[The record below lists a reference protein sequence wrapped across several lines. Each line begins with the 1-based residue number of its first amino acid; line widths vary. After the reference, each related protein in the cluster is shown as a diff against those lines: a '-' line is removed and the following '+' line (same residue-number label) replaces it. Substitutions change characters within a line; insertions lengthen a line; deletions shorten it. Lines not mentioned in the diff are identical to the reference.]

1 VPTERGDIVRVWE
14 YDRVNHTVWSVDMLF
29 EGDTLWAHPRIT
41 NPSATQD
48 LNGYWW
54 TNVGQK
60 ITVAGTERVVMP
72 AKYDYA
78 GVPWC
83 VTCLLSP
90 SILAAVTQANW
101 RAMHSVR
108 SITGRQAT
116 TSFQRVQWAR
126 TTEWT
131 AVARTSQACPSV
143 PFAFACK
150 IPVPFSCVETTLRF
164 TETSLGQQ
172 QALTRCFAWA
182 GSDYSRIGNL
192 PTGHDFFMRLCD
204 NETAPPIW
212 GAKIPE
218 HCKASQICNR
228 NVDIFPLSNTAT
240 FRKGRREPLFGK

>member
-1 VPTERGDIVRVWE
+1 MPTERGDIVRVWE

-41 NPSATQD
+41 NPSPTQD

-116 TSFQRVQWAR
+116 TSFDDERGTV
-126 TTEWT
+126 
-131 AVARTSQACPSV
+131 
-143 PFAFACK
+143 
-150 IPVPFSCVETTLRF
+150 FSSSPQLFVSYHILHQNHQFPRLHLSSF
-164 TETSLGQQ
+164 FLVSSAQ
-172 QALTRCFAWA
+172 LT
-182 GSDYSRIGNL
+182 
-192 PTGHDFFMRLCD
+192 
-204 NETAPPIW
+204 
-212 GAKIPE
+212 
-218 HCKASQICNR
+218 
-228 NVDIFPLSNTAT
+228 
-240 FRKGRREPLFGK
+240 

>member
-1 VPTERGDIVRVWE
+1 VLHGAALLDTVRMLVSSTGKPQAQQLTAVSCPVLSYPAVQSSTRVSVYLSQELDARLLRPLHLHTIPVYSATVPTERGDIVRVWE

-143 PFAFACK
+143 PFACK
-150 IPVPFSCVETTLRF
+150 FPSHFL
-164 TETSLGQQ
+164 
-172 QALTRCFAWA
+172 
-182 GSDYSRIGNL
+182 
-192 PTGHDFFMRLCD
+192 
-204 NETAPPIW
+204 
-212 GAKIPE
+212 
-218 HCKASQICNR
+218 ASKPR
-228 NVDIFPLSNTAT
+228 
-240 FRKGRREPLFGK
+240 